1 MRLPRSERCGRQRHR
16 LAGDVVNRISD
27 ALQRAVHIISARAD
41 VAFALSLMAAVFM
54 LILPLPTV
62 LIDILIAINI
72 GGSALLLMVAMY
84 LPNPLAF
91 SSFPSVLLITTLF
104 RLSLSIAT
112 TRLILLQG
120 DAGQIVLAFGNF
132 VVGGNIVVG
141 LVVFL
146 ILTVVQFIVITKGAE
161 RVAEVAAR
169 FSLDGL
175 PGKQMSID
183 GDMRAGTIDMLE
195 ARRRRSAVEKESQLY
210 GAMDG
215 AMKFVKGD
223 AIASIIIV
231 FVNLLGGLMIG
242 TMQRGMSVSDAMA
255 LYSILTIGDGL
266 ISQIPALLISITA
279 GMIVTRVTSG
289 EGPGSNIGRDIS
301 SQILAQ
307 PRAILIASCIFLGFA
322 LVPGMPAPVFLLL
335 AAIAG
340 VMGLILMN
348 PKGKLAPPET
358 GFGTGAAAGGVYQD
372 DLSREGARPQEGAHS
387 FTVPIIVEVPSSLE
401 AVVSRESLA
410 SEMLKVRSALYT
422 ELGLLYPAVQMR
434 YRDEGNGDDESYV
447 ILVYEVPVAHGRLA
461 RNRVLACEPKD
472 GLVALGIP
480 FEEAES
486 FLPRVPTLWVE
497 AESESSLRE
506 LGVAYMDH
514 VQILLHHVSIVLRRY
529 AHEFLGVQEA
539 RSLMDSLERDFPD
552 LVKELHRQMTTQ
564 RIAEILQR
572 LVGEGVSIRNL
583 RMIFETMIEWS
594 QREKDG
600 VMLTEHVRGA
610 LKRQISYQLTSGH
623 TVLPAYLFGPT
634 VEDAIRGAVRQ
645 TSGGSYLA
653 LDPSISKHVLDN
665 IKEALGDLSAVKQFP
680 VLLTSM
686 DIRRYVRKMIEK
698 ELFDVSVVSYQ
709 ELTPDINVHPLAR
722 IEMQVSNT
730 NV

>member
-1 MRLPRSERCGRQRHR
+1 
-16 LAGDVVNRISD
+16 VNRISD

>member
-1 MRLPRSERCGRQRHR
+1 VRLPRSERCGRQRHR

>member
-1 MRLPRSERCGRQRHR
+1 M
-16 LAGDVVNRISD
+16 NRISD